1 MTEICPH
8 NVCTACYAC
17 LNACRKKA
25 ISFFPDEMGN
35 LYPSINQDSCIDC
48 GACVKACPNNSPVDS
63 HYPLSAYVGCA
74 NDLQEQLSSTS
85 GGVAS
90 AICRQ
95 FVKSGGVV
103 YGCSGANPL
112 AVHHIRIEKEC
123 DIDLLKGSKYV
134 HSVIGRCYS
143 LVKED
148 LQAGRKVLFIGTP
161 CQVAGLYSFLH
172 GASKNLYTIDF
183 VCHGVPS
190 QQVFND
196 SLRLL
201 LKQEDLSKVKIN
213 YRFRDERG
221 RSRYGLRIRDEYG
234 KTILQEVFPHNDYMV
249 GFLKALFYRE
259 NCYHCK
265 YARPERVSD
274 ITLGDYADEERLYQQ
289 IPHAANGLSKILV
302 STNKGEELLKDCS
315 SLICCETIPVDYLI
329 KAGGQLVKPMVRHK
343 SYDAFHRIYVDEGL
357 EVAYSKILPSLRREI
372 KRNQALNFF
381 KKFIYQIPYAESLYR
396 LIVKRKHVN

>member
-17 LNACRKKA
+17 LNACRKNA
-25 ISFFPDEMGN
+25 ISFFSDEVGN
-35 LYPSINQDSCIDC
+35 LYPSVNQDSCIDC
-48 GACVKACPNNSPVDS
+48 GACAKACPNNSPVS
-63 HYPLSAYVGCA
+63 SQYPLSAYVGCA
-74 NDLQEQLSSTS
+74 NGLQEHLSSTS

-172 GASKNLYTIDF
+172 GASRNLYTIDF

-201 LKQEDLSKVKIN
+201 LKQENLSKVKID
-213 YRFRDERG
+213 YRFRDKRG
-221 RSRYGLRIRDEYG
+221 KSRYGLRIRDEYG
-234 KTILQEVFPHNDYMV
+234 KTILQEVFPHSDYMV

-259 NCYHCK
+259 NCYRCK

-289 IPHAANGLSKILV
+289 IPHAANGLSKIIV
-302 STNKGEELLKDCS
+302 STNRGGELLEKPNSHICYEAVSVDK
-315 SLICCETIPVDYLI
+315 LIM
-329 KAGGQLVKPMVRHK
+329 AGGQLVKPIARHK
-343 SYDAFHRIYVDEGL
+343 SYDAFHKIYKEEGI
-357 EVAYSKILPSLRREI
+357 EVAFSKLLPSLRREI
-372 KRNQALNFF
+372 KRNQALNFL
-381 KKFIYQIPYAESLYR
+381 KKYIYQIPYAESLYR
-396 LIVKRKHVN
+396 LIGKRTLVN